1 MGLKCPSL
9 SYDRNMLCQQATYE
23 ERLEYLYDG
32 DDACEQGM
40 HSWYVV
46 RFAIFL
52 FVRCD
57 IGTYCGTC

>member
-1 MGLKCPSL
+1 
-9 SYDRNMLCQQATYE
+9 MLCQQATYE